1 VHELSSFY
9 SRLLQ
14 FGFIGLR
21 QAVRLGNKDWADA
34 EIALLHNIPSLLS
47 EPNLERHGYFW
58 FKERV
63 HYIEWASAS
72 GRDEIKSHMLTYY
85 EPIWRD
91 MEPAVLRLLEGGE
104 QPAGE

>member
-1 VHELSSFY
+1 MHELNSFY
-9 SRLLQ
+9 GRLLQ

-21 QAVRLGNKDWADA
+21 QAVCLGNRGWAEA

-47 EPNLERHGYFW
+47 EPNLERHRYFW

-63 HYIEWASAS
+63 HYIEWACAL
-72 GRDEIKSHMLTYY
+72 GREEIKSRMLTYY

-91 MEPAVLRLLEGGE
+91 MEPAILRLLEGGE
-104 QPAGE
+104 QPARE